1 MLESAGLGA
10 LGVGKSGK
18 VTKGVKALPAPRQID
33 AKWSVNKYRHGGE
46 MSAIEHI
53 NYRHAYTSGFSN
65 VSKFGKGTSVKDIRS
80 YVDSA
85 LRYGKV
91 SQNGKNG
98 YTVEYNL
105 GRTIGTNSSGGAA
118 SNIRV
123 HVRDGN
129 IQTASPF

>member
-1 MLESAGLGA
+1 
-10 LGVGKSGK
+10 
-18 VTKGVKALPAPRQID
+18 
-33 AKWSVNKYRHGGE
+33 

-53 NYRHAYTSGFSN
+53 NYRHAYTSGFN

-129 IQTASPF
+129 IQTAFPF